1 MAEPYLRTTWTD
13 PVTARHGYLVID
25 RLVGGMSGGG
35 TRMREGCTLEEVER
49 LAHAMTLKNGGLD
62 LPVGGAKLGLDMDP
76 HDPAARDM
84 LVRFF
89 RAMRPFFETWVATG
103 EDMGTNQAQLIEAFE
118 EAGIGPTFKAVV
130 NRSPDGPA
138 ELARAN
144 ASFGGAADGI
154 PLFDLV
160 GGYGVTEA
168 AIAAMSHLGW
178 QPRATRAAIQGFGS
192 MGGSTAR
199 YLARK
204 GVRVVAIADA
214 GGTIANPDGLDVEHY
229 LAARNEHGEIDRAM
243 LRAGDREL
251 ERDDWL
257 RTDADLL
264 VPAAVAD
271 TINEGNCDQL
281 RPRAG
286 RGGRQ
291 HPDDRRRRA
300 AAGRARRAGDPRLHR
315 QRGHQRLGLVGP
327 ARAGRAG
334 CRRRL
339 RQDRRDDAEDGWGDA
354 PAGRGGEDHAPG
366 GGRPGRTGELRPLRR
381 EAGRGGVRPPDLFW
395 GGGSCHAGESHS
407 PQNRNS
413 PGFSHGCCTDP

>member
-35 TRMREGCTLEEVER
+35 TRMREGCTLVEVER

-62 LPVGGAKLGLDMDP
+62 LPVGGAKLGLDVDP
-76 HDPAARDM
+76 HDPAAGEV

-130 NRSPDGPA
+130 NRSPDAGT

-144 ASFGGAADGI
+144 AGFNVAADGV

-168 AIAAMSHLGW
+168 AMAAMTHLGW
-178 QPRATRAAIQGFGS
+178 QPRETRAAIQGFGS
-192 MGGSTAR
+192 MGGSSAR
-199 YLARK
+199 FLSRR
-204 GVRVVAIADA
+204 GVWVVAIADA

-229 LAARNEHGEIDRAM
+229 LAARNAHGEIDRAK

-251 ERDDWL
+251 DRDDWL
-257 RTDADLL
+257 GTDADLL

-271 TINEGNCDQL
+271 TINEGNCDQV
-281 RPRAG
+281 RAG
-286 RGGRQ
+286 LVVEAANIPTTAGAEERLASRGVVVI
-291 HPDDRRRRA
+291 PDFVA
-300 AAGRARRAGDPRLHR
+300 NAGTNGWAWWVL
-315 QRGHQRLGLVGP
+315 LGLVDPGAEAAFAKIGDTMQRTVGAMLKL
-327 ARAGRAG
+327 ARDEGITPRTAAVRVA
-334 CRRRL
+334 L
-339 RQDRRDDAEDGWGDA
+339 ANSDRYVGKLGAEVF
-354 PAGRGGEDHAPG
+354 
-366 GGRPGRTGELRPLRR
+366 
-381 EAGRGGVRPPDLFW
+381 VRP
-395 GGGSCHAGESHS
+395 S
-407 PQNRNS
+407 
-413 PGFSHGCCTDP
+413 